1 MISYLVKNKSFCL
14 KELNECP
21 NSVISTDPRSQLRAF
36 CFDKITTDPRVYS
49 ELSALQQQAVTNYDS
64 RCESKCENINSD
76 SNPNIGN
83 IRIDCGWIFQISG
96 SVQIKIKKI

>member
-1 MISYLVKNKSFCL
+1 MFSDLVKNKSFCL

-21 NSVISTDPRSQLRAF
+21 NSIIS
-36 CFDKITTDPRVYS
+36 TDPRVYS
-49 ELSALQQQAVTNYDS
+49 ELSALQQQVVTNYES

-83 IRIDCGWIFQISG
+83 ICIDCGWIF
-96 SVQIKIKKI
+96 